1 MFFFKTYA
9 LDEKTGTLSLSYAYQ
24 EHTFTETILFPVP
37 FPKISNAKKKAL
49 DRVCFLTHI
58 ACGISYFKAFLP
70 KKIKIESG
78 NLTKE
83 EATFFREFYLKG
95 LGEFSYRNKV
105 HLENL
110 VPALFKGTSIQK
122 EPLDIPFTP
131 SKVLIPVGGGKDSCL
146 SMELFKQKTNKD
158 VTAFSVGTAQPIMDC
173 IKTAGVPHL
182 CIKRTIAPELI
193 KLNQTGTVYNG
204 HIPITGI
211 ISFITWLCAIIY
223 DYKYI
228 VLSCERSA
236 NTGNVAWGKLFVNHQ
251 YSKSIDFE
259 TNFRHLITVTTPQ
272 LEYFSLLRPCSE
284 LLIASLF
291 TRYCTNYTPVITS
304 CNKAFFQDE
313 SKRWHHW
320 CGDCDKCRFVFLLF
334 ALYLSKDVLLS
345 WMQGRNL
352 LDEKE
357 QLQGYKELF
366 GFSNHKPFE
375 CVGEIDECCWV
386 LDKLSKR
393 SVWKDA
399 YVIKT
404 LSPLLKTISK
414 KRFLTPY
421 QTKHFVPK
429 EIFMTVFKDK

>member
-223 DYKYI
+223 DYKYYDRHDKKNYNI
-228 VLSCERSA
+228 KREQEIIFFGTEEMINQLKDPDNEQYFIDVTYKIIPFKYHPYKLLTMKA
-236 NTGNVAWGKLFVNHQ
+236 FNKKTKNTKLC
-251 YSKSIDFE
+251 I
-259 TNFRHLITVTTPQ
+259 LITIKY
-272 LEYFSLLRPCSE
+272 EEENSFY
-284 LLIASLF
+284 
-291 TRYCTNYTPVITS
+291 Y
-304 CNKAFFQDE
+304 
-313 SKRWHHW
+313 
-320 CGDCDKCRFVFLLF
+320 
-334 ALYLSKDVLLS
+334 
-345 WMQGRNL
+345 
-352 LDEKE
+352 
-357 QLQGYKELF
+357 
-366 GFSNHKPFE
+366 
-375 CVGEIDECCWV
+375 
-386 LDKLSKR
+386 
-393 SVWKDA
+393 
-399 YVIKT
+399 IKT
-404 LSPLLKTISK
+404 VC
-414 KRFLTPY
+414 
-421 QTKHFVPK
+421 HH
-429 EIFMTVFKDK
+429 